1 LAESRI
7 NKKWQVGLKIALTLL
22 AFYLAFDMVNQEDLI
37 DAVKRA
43 DKVLFVAALILYV
56 LSQAVS
62 SERLRLFIKKFK
74 GAHHIG
80 SLWNFRL
87 YLVGMS
93 YNLFLPG
100 GLGGDAYKLVVYR
113 KKLNPGKRRVFM
125 ALVLDR
131 VSGGIAILL
140 CLAVIPIYRSMPF
153 EQFYGIWWWIP
164 AFLTFVAGYFIVRKG
179 FKRFLPVYFPAAVL
193 SVVIQSMQA
202 GAMLLLVGAV
212 GMNDHQLTIVVV
224 FLLSSL
230 ATAIP
235 IFLGG
240 LGAREVVFAALAGT
254 FGYAA
259 TEAVTASLLFSAI
272 VIISSVPGLFLSFTK
287 S

>member
-1 LAESRI
+1 MAESRI
-7 NKKWQVGLKIALTLL
+7 NKKWQVALKIALTLL
-22 AFYLAFDMVNQEDLI
+22 AFYLAFNMVNREDLVN
-37 DAVKRA
+37 AVKGV
-43 DKVLFVAALILYV
+43 DKVLFVAALILYM
-56 LSQAVS
+56 LSQGVS

-74 GAHHIG
+74 GGHHIG

-87 YLVGMS
+87 YMIGMA

-113 KKLNPGKRRVFM
+113 KKLKPGKRRVFM
-125 ALVLDR
+125 ALILDR

-164 AFLTFVAGYFIVRKG
+164 ALIAFVIGYFVVRKN
-179 FKRFLPVYFPAAVL
+179 FQRFLPVYSPAAVL
-193 SVVIQSMQA
+193 SVIIQSMQA
-202 GAMLLLVGAV
+202 GAMLLLIGAV
-212 GMNDHQLTIVVV
+212 GMNDHQLTIVMV

-259 TEAVTASLLFSAI
+259 SEAVTASLLFSAI
-272 VIISSVPGLFLSFTK
+272 IIISSIPGLFLSFKK